1 MRDIVIK
8 FLQNNHFNQ
17 LDTEFDF
24 YTNSQNSE
32 YFILSQYSDKELHNF
47 FDDDKTSQIIK
58 EFERLSMKSE
68 YENIKKN
75 TSLFILVEVKN
86 LKEAFEDEK
95 FQRSILLIEE
105 DYYYF
110 RKFILLYTQNGL
122 SDLRDKTTKETLYNY
137 LESNID
143 AFEEDMFYSD
153 SYFMA
158 MEIGVKLP
166 FFTLPKR
173 NDTYQSIENQYQD
186 DKVEL
191 DNRLLE
197 FYTKVATDEILSE
210 SLKDIST
217 DDENIFDLL
226 QIGELLHE
234 NQKNFN

>member
-17 LDTEFDF
+17 LDTDFDF
-24 YTNSQNSE
+24 YTNSQYSE
-32 YFILSQYSDKELHNF
+32 YFIVSEYSPNELHNF
-47 FDDDKTSQIIK
+47 FDDDKTSQVIK
-58 EFERLSMKSE
+58 EFERLSVKSE
-68 YENIKKN
+68 HENIKKN
-75 TSLFILVEVKN
+75 TSLFILVEVDN

-95 FQRSILLIEE
+95 IQRSILLIEE

-110 RKFILLYTQNGL
+110 RKFVLLYTQNGL
-122 SDLRDKTTKETLYNY
+122 SDLRDKTTNEALYSY

-143 AFEEDMFYSD
+143 AFEEDMFFSE
-153 SYFMA
+153 SYFMS

-173 NDTYQSIENQYQD
+173 NDIYQSIENQYQD
-186 DKVEL
+186 SKDEL

-197 FYTKVATDEILSE
+197 FYTKITDEKLSE

-217 DDENIFDLL
+217 DDKNISDLL
-226 QIGELLHE
+226 QIGELL
-234 NQKNFN
+234 Q

>member
-32 YFILSQYSDKELHNF
+32 YFIVSQYSPDELHNF
-47 FDDDKTSQIIK
+47 FDDNQTSQVIK
-58 EFERLSMKSE
+58 EFERLSVKSE
-68 YENIKKN
+68 HENIKKN
-75 TSLFILVEVKN
+75 TSLFILVEVDI

-95 FQRSILLIEE
+95 IQKSILLIEE

-110 RKFILLYTQNGL
+110 RKFVLLYTQNGL
-122 SDLRDKTTKETLYNY
+122 SDLRDKATNEALYNY
-137 LESNID
+137 LEFNID
-143 AFEEDMFYSD
+143 AFEEDMFFSE

-173 NDTYQSIENQYQD
+173 NDIYQSIDNQYQD
-186 DKVEL
+186 NKDEL

-197 FYTKVATDEILSE
+197 FYTKVTDEILSE
-210 SLKDIST
+210 SLKDVST
-217 DDENIFDLL
+217 DDENVSDLL
-226 QIGELLHE
+226 QIGELLP
-234 NQKNFN
+234 

>member
-32 YFILSQYSDKELHNF
+32 YFIVSQYSSNGLHNF
-47 FDDDKTSQIIK
+47 FDNDKTSQVIK
-58 EFERLSMKSE
+58 EFERLSLKSE
-68 YENIKKN
+68 HENIKKN
-75 TSLFILVEVKN
+75 TSLFILVEVDN

-95 FQRSILLIEE
+95 LQRSILLIEE

-122 SDLRDKTTKETLYNY
+122 SDLRDKETNEMLYTY
-137 LESNID
+137 LNANINI
-143 AFEEDMFYSD
+143 FEIDMFFSE
-153 SYFMA
+153 SYFIA

-173 NDTYQSIENQYQD
+173 NDIYKSIENQYQN
-186 DKVEL
+186 DKDKL
-191 DNRLLE
+191 DNRILE
-197 FYTKVATDEILSE
+197 FYSKITDEKLSK

-217 DDENIFDLL
+217 DDKIISELL
-226 QIGELLHE
+226 QIGELL
-234 NQKNFN
+234 Q

>member
-32 YFILSQYSDKELHNF
+32 YFIVSQYSSNELHNF
-47 FDDDKTSQIIK
+47 FDDDKTSQVIK
-58 EFERLSMKSE
+58 EFERLSLKSE
-68 YENIKKN
+68 HENIKKN
-75 TSLFILVEVKN
+75 TSLFILVEVDN

-95 FQRSILLIEE
+95 LQRSILLIEE

-122 SDLRDKTTKETLYNY
+122 SDLRDKETNEMLYTY
-137 LESNID
+137 LNANINI
-143 AFEEDMFYSD
+143 FEIDMFFSE
-153 SYFMA
+153 SYFIA

-173 NDTYQSIENQYQD
+173 NDIYKSIENQYQN
-186 DKVEL
+186 DKDKL
-191 DNRLLE
+191 DNRILE
-197 FYTKVATDEILSE
+197 FYSKVSDEKLSK

-217 DDENIFDLL
+217 DDKIISELL
-226 QIGELLHE
+226 QIGELL
-234 NQKNFN
+234 Q

>member
-1 MRDIVIK
+1 MKNLIIN
-8 FLQNNHFNQ
+8 FLQNNQFYCVNAS
-17 LDTEFDF
+17 LEL
-24 YTNSQNSE
+24 YTNQSKSE
-32 YFILSQYSDKELHNF
+32 YFILSQYSDEELHNF
-47 FDDDKTSQIIK
+47 FDDDKTSKVIK
-58 EFERLSMKSE
+58 EFERLSLNSE

-75 TSLFILVEVKN
+75 TSLFILVEVDN

-110 RKFILLYTQNGL
+110 RKFILLYTRNGV
-122 SDLRDKTTKETLYNY
+122 SDLRDKTTNETLYKY

-143 AFEEDMFYSD
+143 AFEEDMYFSE

-173 NDTYQSIENQYQD
+173 NDIYKSIENQYQN
-186 DKVEL
+186 DKDKL

-197 FYTKVATDEILSE
+197 FYYKVTDEKLSK

-217 DDENIFDLL
+217 DDKIISDLL
-226 QIGELLHE
+226 QIVELF
-234 NQKNFN
+234 Q

>member
-17 LDTEFDF
+17 LDTELDF
-24 YTNSQNSE
+24 YTNPQNSE
-32 YFILSQYSDKELHNF
+32 YFILSGYSDEELHNF
-47 FDDDKTSQIIK
+47 FDDDKTSQVIK
-58 EFERLSMKSE
+58 EFERLSLKSE
-68 YENIKKN
+68 HENIKKN
-75 TSLFILVEVKN
+75 TSLFILVEVDN

-110 RKFILLYTQNGL
+110 RKFIILYTQKGI
-122 SDLRDKTTKETLYNY
+122 SDLQDKTINETLYNY

-143 AFEEDMFYSD
+143 AFEEDMFFSE

-166 FFTLPKR
+166 FFTPPKR
-173 NDTYQSIENQYQD
+173 NDSYQSIENQYQD
-186 DKVEL
+186 DKDEL
-191 DNRLLE
+191 DNRLLD
-197 FYTKVATDEILSE
+197 FYTKVTDEILSE

-217 DDENIFDLL
+217 DDENVSDLL
-226 QIGELLHE
+226 QIGELLP
-234 NQKNFN
+234 

>member
-1 MRDIVIK
+1 MRDTIIK

-24 YTNSQNSE
+24 YTNSKNSE
-32 YFILSQYSDKELHNF
+32 YFIVSQYSSNELHNF
-47 FDDDKTSQIIK
+47 FDDDKTSQVIK
-58 EFERLSMKSE
+58 ELERLSLKSE
-68 YENIKKN
+68 HENIKKN
-75 TSLFILVEVKN
+75 TSLFILVEVDN

-110 RKFILLYTQNGL
+110 RKFILLYTQDGL
-122 SDLRDKTTKETLYNY
+122 SDLRDKTTNETLYKY

-143 AFEEDMFYSD
+143 AFEEDMFFSE
-153 SYFMA
+153 SYFIA

-173 NDTYQSIENQYQD
+173 NDIYKSIENQYQD
-186 DKVEL
+186 DNDEL
-191 DNRLLE
+191 DNRLLD
-197 FYTKVATDEILSE
+197 FYTKVTDEILSE

-217 DDENIFDLL
+217 DDENVSDLL
-226 QIGELLHE
+226 QIGELLP
-234 NQKNFN
+234 

>member
-32 YFILSQYSDKELHNF
+32 YFIVSQYSSNELHNF
-47 FDDDKTSQIIK
+47 FDDDKTSQVIK
-58 EFERLSMKSE
+58 EFERLSLKSE
-68 YENIKKN
+68 HENIKKN
-75 TSLFILVEVKN
+75 TSLFILVEVDD

-95 FQRSILLIEE
+95 LQRSILLIEE

-122 SDLRDKTTKETLYNY
+122 SDLRDKETNEMLYTY
-137 LESNID
+137 LNANID
-143 AFEEDMFYSD
+143 IFEMDMFFSE
-153 SYFMA
+153 SYFIA

-173 NDTYQSIENQYQD
+173 NDIYKSIENQYQN
-186 DKVEL
+186 DKDKL
-191 DNRLLE
+191 DNRILE
-197 FYTKVATDEILSE
+197 FYSKVTDEKLSK

-217 DDENIFDLL
+217 DDKIISELL
-226 QIGELLHE
+226 QIGELL
-234 NQKNFN
+234 QWKSKKY

>member
-1 MRDIVIK
+1 MRDTIIK

-32 YFILSQYSDKELHNF
+32 YFVVSQYSPDELNNF
-47 FDDDKTSQIIK
+47 FDDDKTSQVIK
-58 EFERLSMKSE
+58 EFERLSLKSE
-68 YENIKKN
+68 HENIKKN
-75 TSLFILVEVKN
+75 TSLFILVEVDN

-95 FQRSILLIEE
+95 LQRSILLIEE

-122 SDLRDKTTKETLYNY
+122 PDLRDKETNEMLYTY
-137 LESNID
+137 LNANID
-143 AFEEDMFYSD
+143 IFETDMFFSE

-173 NDTYQSIENQYQD
+173 NDIYKSIENQYQN
-186 DKVEL
+186 DKDKL
-191 DNRLLE
+191 DNRILE
-197 FYTKVATDEILSE
+197 FYSKVTDEKLSK

-217 DDENIFDLL
+217 DDKIISELL
-226 QIGELLHE
+226 QIGELL
-234 NQKNFN
+234 QWKSKKY

>member
-32 YFILSQYSDKELHNF
+32 YFIVSQYSSNELHNF
-47 FDDDKTSQIIK
+47 FDDDKTSQVIK
-58 EFERLSMKSE
+58 EFERLSLKSE
-68 YENIKKN
+68 HENIKKN
-75 TSLFILVEVKN
+75 TSLFILVEVDN

-95 FQRSILLIEE
+95 LQRSILLIEE

-122 SDLRDKTTKETLYNY
+122 SDLRDKETNEMLYTY
-137 LESNID
+137 LNANINI
-143 AFEEDMFYSD
+143 FEIDMFFSE
-153 SYFMA
+153 SYFIA

-173 NDTYQSIENQYQD
+173 NDIYKSIENQYQN
-186 DKVEL
+186 DKDKL
-191 DNRLLE
+191 DNRILE
-197 FYTKVATDEILSE
+197 FYSKITDEKLSK

-217 DDENIFDLL
+217 DDKIISELL
-226 QIGELLHE
+226 QIGELL
-234 NQKNFN
+234 Q

>member
-32 YFILSQYSDKELHNF
+32 YFIVSQYSSNELYNF
-47 FDDDKTSQIIK
+47 FDDDKTSQVIK
-58 EFERLSMKSE
+58 EFERLSLKSE
-68 YENIKKN
+68 HENIKKN
-75 TSLFILVEVKN
+75 TSLFILVEVDN

-95 FQRSILLIEE
+95 LQRSILLIEE

-122 SDLRDKTTKETLYNY
+122 SDLRDKETNEMLYTY
-137 LESNID
+137 LNANINI
-143 AFEEDMFYSD
+143 FEIDMFFSE
-153 SYFMA
+153 SYFIA

-173 NDTYQSIENQYQD
+173 NDIYKSIENQYQN
-186 DKVEL
+186 DKDKL
-191 DNRLLE
+191 DNRILE
-197 FYTKVATDEILSE
+197 FYSKVTDEKLSK

-217 DDENIFDLL
+217 DDKIISELL
-226 QIGELLHE
+226 QIGELL
-234 NQKNFN
+234 Q

>member
-1 MRDIVIK
+1 MRDIIIK

-32 YFILSQYSDKELHNF
+32 YFIVSQYSSNELHNF
-47 FDDDKTSQIIK
+47 FDDDKTSQVIK
-58 EFERLSMKSE
+58 EFERLSVKSE
-68 YENIKKN
+68 HENIKKN
-75 TSLFILVEVKN
+75 TSLFILVEVDN
-86 LKEAFEDEK
+86 LKEAFENEK

-110 RKFILLYTQNGL
+110 RKFILLYTRNGM
-122 SDLRDKTTKETLYNY
+122 SDLQDKTTNETLFKY
-137 LESNID
+137 LDSNID
-143 AFEEDMFYSD
+143 AFEEDMYFSE

-173 NDTYQSIENQYQD
+173 NDIYKSIENQYQN
-186 DKVEL
+186 DKDNL

-197 FYTKVATDEILSE
+197 FYSKVTDEKLSK

-217 DDENIFDLL
+217 DDEIISDLL
-226 QIGELLHE
+226 QIGELL
-234 NQKNFN
+234 Q

>member
-1 MRDIVIK
+1 MKNLIMN
-8 FLQNNHFNQ
+8 FLQNNQFYCVNAS
-17 LDTEFDF
+17 LEL
-24 YTNSQNSE
+24 YTNQSKSE
-32 YFILSQYSDKELHNF
+32 YFILSQYSDEELHNF
-47 FDDDKTSQIIK
+47 FDDDKTSKVIK
-58 EFERLSMKSE
+58 EFERLSLNSE

-75 TSLFILVEVKN
+75 TSLFILVEVDN

-110 RKFILLYTQNGL
+110 RKFILLYTRNGV
-122 SDLRDKTTKETLYNY
+122 SDLRDKTTNETLYKY

-143 AFEEDMFYSD
+143 AFEEDMYFSE

-173 NDTYQSIENQYQD
+173 NDIYKSIENKYQN
-186 DKVEL
+186 DKDKL
-191 DNRLLE
+191 DNRILE
-197 FYTKVATDEILSE
+197 FYSKVTDEKLSK

-217 DDENIFDLL
+217 DDKIISELL
-226 QIGELLHE
+226 QIGELL
-234 NQKNFN
+234 Q

>member
-32 YFILSQYSDKELHNF
+32 YFIVSQYSSNELHNF
-47 FDDDKTSQIIK
+47 FDDDKTSQVIK
-58 EFERLSMKSE
+58 EFERLSLKSE
-68 YENIKKN
+68 HENIKKN
-75 TSLFILVEVKN
+75 TSLFILVEVDN

-95 FQRSILLIEE
+95 LQRSILLIEE

-122 SDLRDKTTKETLYNY
+122 SDLRDKETNEMLYTY
-137 LESNID
+137 LNANINI
-143 AFEEDMFYSD
+143 FEIDMFFSE
-153 SYFMA
+153 SYFIA

-173 NDTYQSIENQYQD
+173 NDIYKSIENQYQN
-186 DKVEL
+186 DKDKL

-197 FYTKVATDEILSE
+197 FYYKVTDEKLSK

-217 DDENIFDLL
+217 DDKIISDLL
-226 QIGELLHE
+226 QIGELI
-234 NQKNFN
+234 Q

>member
-32 YFILSQYSDKELHNF
+32 YFIVSQYSSNELHNF
-47 FDDDKTSQIIK
+47 FDDDKTSQVIK
-58 EFERLSMKSE
+58 EFERLSLKSE
-68 YENIKKN
+68 HENIKKN
-75 TSLFILVEVKN
+75 TSLFILVEVDN

-95 FQRSILLIEE
+95 LQRSILLIEE

-122 SDLRDKTTKETLYNY
+122 SDLRDKETNEMLYTY
-137 LESNID
+137 LNANINI
-143 AFEEDMFYSD
+143 FEIDMFFSE
-153 SYFMA
+153 SYFIA

-173 NDTYQSIENQYQD
+173 NDIYKSIENQYQD
-186 DKVEL
+186 DKDEL
-191 DNRLLE
+191 DNRLLD
-197 FYTKVATDEILSE
+197 FYTKVTGEKLSE

-217 DDENIFDLL
+217 DDDNISDLL
-226 QIGELLHE
+226 QIGELL
-234 NQKNFN
+234 K

>member
-1 MRDIVIK
+1 MRDTIIK

-32 YFILSQYSDKELHNF
+32 YFVVSQYSPDELNNF
-47 FDDDKTSQIIK
+47 FDDDKTSQVIK
-58 EFERLSMKSE
+58 EFERLSLKSE
-68 YENIKKN
+68 HENIKKN
-75 TSLFILVEVKN
+75 TSLFILVEVDN

-95 FQRSILLIEE
+95 LQRSILLIEE

-122 SDLRDKTTKETLYNY
+122 SDLRDKDTNEMLYTY
-137 LESNID
+137 LNANID
-143 AFEEDMFYSD
+143 IFETDMFFSE

-173 NDTYQSIENQYQD
+173 NDIYKSIENQYQN
-186 DKVEL
+186 DKDKL
-191 DNRLLE
+191 DNRILE
-197 FYTKVATDEILSE
+197 FYSKVTDEKLSK

-217 DDENIFDLL
+217 DDKIISELL
-226 QIGELLHE
+226 QIGELL
-234 NQKNFN
+234 QWKSKKY